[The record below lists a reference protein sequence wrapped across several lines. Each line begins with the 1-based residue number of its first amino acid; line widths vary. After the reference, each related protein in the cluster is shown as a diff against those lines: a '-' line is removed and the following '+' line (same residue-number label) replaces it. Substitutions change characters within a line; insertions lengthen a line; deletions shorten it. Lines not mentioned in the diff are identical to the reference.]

1 MLEKIFGT
9 LIGVAVLIFA
19 ISAKSTFMIW
29 QASSF
34 IVLNLILG
42 YEVFQSFGDI
52 FEQSDFAAVLNKWV
66 ILAIVSCVVAGVGM
80 LIFH

>member
-19 ISAKSTFMIW
+19 ISVKSTFMIW

-34 IVLNLILG
+34 IVLNLLLG

-66 ILAIVSCVVAGVGM
+66 ILAIVSCIVAFVGVM
-80 LIFH
+80 IFS

>member
-19 ISAKSTFMIW
+19 ISVKSTFMIW

-34 IVLNLILG
+34 IVLNLLLG
-42 YEVFQSFGDI
+42 YEAFQSFGDI

-66 ILAIVSCVVAGVGM
+66 ILAIVSCIVAFVGVM
-80 LIFH
+80 IFS